1 MLCKAIYLFYVFV
14 TLAFAESSIAPSRYH
29 GEGFNVE
36 FYAYELGSVIGWES
50 GFFEDFCKICRRL
63 DSPKNVMDIN
73 YHFLQHPKNRN
84 FNNIYNSRQT
94 VTNMV
99 VHSYAYFRPSV
110 TGSYTFKLA
119 ADDGAQLT
127 VGPMKLPC
135 EFSTKFETET
145 FKLKALKSIND
156 QAEPVVSVNEGSVRL
171 IEGFYY
177 PVNVT
182 SFNSQGNAKLEL
194 SVIDPLG
201 NEIADFGEHVI
212 QATFDE
218 CDPIN
223 ELE

>member
-14 TLAFAESSIAPSRYH
+14 TLAFAQSSIAPSRYH

-36 FYAYELGSVIGWES
+36 FYAYELGS
-50 GFFEDFCKICRRL
+50 
-63 DSPKNVMDIN
+63 
-73 YHFLQHPKNRN
+73 HPKNRN

-110 TGSYTFKLA
+110 TGSYKFKLA

-145 FKLKALKSIND
+145 FKLKALKSIKD
-156 QAEPVVSVNEGSVRL
+156 QAKPVVSVNEGSVRL

-201 NEIADFGEHVI
+201 NEIGDFGSHVI

-223 ELE
+223 GLE